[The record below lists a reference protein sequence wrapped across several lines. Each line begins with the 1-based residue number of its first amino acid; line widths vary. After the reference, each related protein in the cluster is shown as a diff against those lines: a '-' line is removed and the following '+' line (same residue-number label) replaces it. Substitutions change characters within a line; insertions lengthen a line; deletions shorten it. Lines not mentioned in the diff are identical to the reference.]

1 MGWPTGDDLV
11 KYIIVTGGV
20 MSGLGKG
27 ITTASVGKLLQS
39 RGFAVTAIK
48 IDPYINVDA
57 GTMNPF
63 EHGEIFV
70 TDDGGEIDQDMGHYE
85 RFLNIELTKEH
96 NITTGQI
103 YGEVIRKERRGDY
116 LGKTVQIIPHVTDI
130 IKDRIRKVA
139 EESGAEICLVE
150 IGGTVGDIE
159 SMPFLEAARQLRLE
173 EGNENVVFIHVTLV
187 PALKVVGEQKT
198 KPTQHSV
205 KELRELGILP
215 DIIVCRAERPIG
227 EGAKRKISL
236 FCNVPE
242 GAVISAHDVE
252 NIYEIPLLL
261 ESEGLGDILVRR
273 LGINPRK
280 EDLSDWERIVRKMR
294 EASKLVKIAM
304 VGKYV
309 RIADTYLSIN
319 ESLKHA
325 AGELECKAIIDWIEA
340 ETFEDDPGKL
350 KMLSNYSGIVV
361 PGGFGVRGSEG
372 KIAAIN
378 FARVNGIPYLG
389 LCFGFQL
396 AVVEFARNEAGL
408 ELANSTE
415 LDPVTP
421 HPVIDLLPEQRGVEE
436 LGGTMRLG
444 GHDIQILRGTKAF
457 EIYSSEKIR
466 ERHRHRYEVNPNYLE
481 TLEEAGLIFSGKS
494 MDGRRMEILEIKDRP
509 FLATQF
515 HPEFKSRPG
524 KPAPVFKW
532 FISEALKRSGQF

>member
-1 MGWPTGDDLV
+1 LGWPTGDDLV